1 MEEAKTTSQYI
12 YEDDFSFINQQNEL
26 FLKESSHFEKR
37 KLLEVAE
44 EEIDE
49 KVQELKEAFASL
61 EKKVDELDTP
71 DSAEVDAL
79 REELNNVEAIGDFD
93 ALLDTLNAVEVADAS
108 EEVDKT
114 ASEVPS
120 EQEIKT
126 EEPVPADKEAHPEK
140 VETDEVEVQEDAADE
155 ATKEEVVVQE
165 SADKQEEPGQ
175 TEEVEAQGE
184 STQEDDE
191 DEQDSISFYK
201 DIVKK
206 ADELSKQ
213 NDWPY
218 VSAELDNLSREWSD
232 GPDLDSD
239 QVAKLFK
246 KFNDIVDAFEKR
258 KQEHYENL
266 KKQREG
272 NLEKK
277 KSLLSKLKDIIDEEQ
292 WTATNKVGKIKGQ
305 WNAVGSLPSG
315 KGEDLDDKFS
325 SYLEVF
331 NDHKVDRLVQ
341 KRQKEEQNLM
351 VKLSILDKME
361 KVASSIDNSTK
372 NWKSLDEEFEDLT
385 TQWKKVGRVP
395 KEKSNEAWSRYKSA
409 QDEYYDRKYRYDR
422 KHQSKVDKF
431 SSKKEKICE
440 EAEALLEKDDLASA
454 ARKINKLHHR
464 WKKTGNL
471 PQRDE
476 DRYWDR
482 FKAAT
487 DAFNERKSNNIDKI
501 KEQEEEHYQEKLGL
515 IEQAEAIKDTDD
527 FDKGHQKMQQLMKKW
542 KAVGPVQR
550 KKSNKIWKKFKGAM
564 DVFYD
569 RRREHFKDQK
579 EERKE
584 NLEEKQEILDKLKEL
599 GQHEDPI
606 EAVEIA
612 KDLQEKFKS
621 AGYVPIKHKNKM
633 WKKYR
638 EACDVIYDRFRAA
651 KSGDKFD
658 QELAKADL
666 DPKQRSK
673 IQDMRKEYKKV
684 KKEVNQLE
692 SEVIQYQEKKTY
704 FKPSKGGN
712 PLLDEVQ
719 QKIDKAENK
728 LHKKQDKLDSLT
740 KEMEEIKE
748 N

>member
-1 MEEAKTTSQYI
+1 MEEAKTTSRYV
-12 YEDDFSFINQQNEL
+12 YEDEFSFVNQEKEL
-26 FLKESSHFEKR
+26 YLKESSHFKER
-37 KLLEVAE
+37 RLLDLGE
-44 EEIDE
+44 EEPDQKIQQLKDAFESLEE
-49 KVQELKEAFASL
+49 KVK
-61 EKKVDELDTP
+61 ELDNPNTN
-71 DSAEVDAL
+71 EVEAI
-79 REELNNVEAIGDFD
+79 REELKTAEAIGDFD
-93 ALLDTLNAVEVADAS
+93 ELLGTLNAIEVAD
-108 EEVDKT
+108 EEENESPTSND
-114 ASEVPS
+114 SLDS
-120 EQEIKT
+120 KT
-126 EEPVPADKEAHPEK
+126 EETEES
-140 VETDEVEVQEDAADE
+140 EEDSAKAE
-155 ATKEEVVVQE
+155 
-165 SADKQEEPGQ
+165 ADKQE
-175 TEEVEAQGE
+175 TESDASDEIAEGTEREVKE
-184 STQEDDE
+184 EDQPEE
-191 DEQDSISFYK
+191 DSEKEDIEFYK
-201 DIVKK
+201 DIISK
-206 ADELSKQ
+206 AEELSKQ

-218 VSAELDNLSREWSD
+218 VSSELDNLSREWAD
-232 GPDLDSD
+232 GPDLESD

-246 KFNDIVDAFEKR
+246 KFNDIVDGFEKR

-266 KKQREG
+266 KRQRQG

-277 KSLLSKLKDIIDEEQ
+277 KSLLSQFQEIIDEEK
-292 WTATNKVGKIKGQ
+292 WTATGKVGKIKSQ
-305 WNAVGSLPSG
+305 WNAVGTLPSG
-315 KGEDLDDKFS
+315 KGEDLDSKFDS
-325 SYLEVF
+325 LLNTF

-372 NWKSLDEEFEDLT
+372 NWKELDEKFDDLT
-385 TQWKKVGRVP
+385 KQWKKVGRVP
-395 KEKSNEAWSRYKSA
+395 KEKSNEAWSRYKDA
-409 QDEYYDRKYRYDR
+409 QDTYYDRKYSYDR
-422 KHQSKVDKF
+422 KHQSKVDSF
-431 SSKKEKICE
+431 TSKKKKICE
-440 EAEALLEKDDLASA
+440 EAEALLEKDDLATA

-464 WKKTGNL
+464 WKKIGNL

-476 DRYWDR
+476 DRLWDR

-487 DAFNERKSNNIDKI
+487 DAFNERKSNNMDVI
-501 KEQEEEHYQEKLGL
+501 KEQEEEHYKEKLEL

-569 RRREHFKDQK
+569 RRRDHFKDQK
-579 EERKE
+579 EERKD
-584 NLEEKQEILDKLKEL
+584 NLEEKQQILEKLEEL

-606 EAVEIA
+606 EAVDIA
-612 KDLQEKFKS
+612 KGLQEKFKS
-621 AGYVPIKHKNKM
+621 AGYVPIKHKNTM

-638 EACDVIYDRFRAA
+638 EACDVIYNRFRAA

-692 SEVIQYQEKKTY
+692 SEVLQYQEKKTY
-704 FKPSKGGN
+704 FKPTKGGN
-712 PLLDEVQ
+712 PLLEEVQ